1 MILDYLFSLLLILS
15 LAILGFNGVDQFP
28 VVMPAV
34 PYRLNISFHKRC
46 IVEVIQFKIVDFLF
60 SQLPISS
67 LFRSWFHFVRQ
78 LCRGDL
84 MILDYLFSLLPIL
97 SLAILEL
104 KGFDQF
110 PVVMPA
116 LSFSLNIFFHK
127 ECIVEV
133 IQSKIVDLLFSQ
145 LSISFFFCSWFHFGR
160 QLCRGDQMFLVTSF
174 PCCLY

>member
-1 MILDYLFSLLLILS
+1 MILDYLFSLLPILS
-15 LAILGFNGVDQFP
+15 LATLGFNGVDQFP

-34 PYRLNISFHKRC
+34 PYRLSIFFHKEC

-67 LFRSWFHFVRQ
+67 FFRSRFHFVRQ

-84 MILDYLFSLLPIL
+84 MILDYLFSLLPRL
-97 SLAILEL
+97 SLPILGL

-116 LSFSLNIFFHK
+116 VSFRLNIFFHK

-133 IQSKIVDLLFSQ
+133 IQFKIADFLFSQ
-145 LSISFFFCSWFHFGR
+145 LPILSFCCTWFNFRRQFC
-160 QLCRGDQMFLVTSF
+160 
-174 PCCLY
+174 